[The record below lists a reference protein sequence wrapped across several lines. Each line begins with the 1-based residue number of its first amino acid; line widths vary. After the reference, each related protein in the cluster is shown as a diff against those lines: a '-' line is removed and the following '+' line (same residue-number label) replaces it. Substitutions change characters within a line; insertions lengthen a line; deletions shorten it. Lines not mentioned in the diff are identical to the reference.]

1 MNVTVADAGPCR
13 RTVNIEVPAAKVKSH
28 IDQVFKEAAGQVQLK
43 GFRPGKVP
51 RKVLEQKYG
60 SEIRSEAKETLI
72 NQSFEAAMREQEL
85 QPIGRPSVEGVDAGP
100 LDESSAL
107 EFQVLFDVKPEFEL
121 SSVKGIEVKRGES
134 EVTDEDVENA
144 LNQLAAEKRTLNS
157 VEEPVGDG
165 DFVKMDIVYK
175 DEAGEV
181 VMERSGAQLN
191 TNIPIAGTDPEA
203 FAARL
208 RGAEQG
214 QDLSLDIEYPDSF
227 EKEEARGSKGTVEM
241 KVDEV
246 LRVTPAPIDD
256 ELAKGYDFETLDEMK
271 EDLKK
276 RLGQEKVRANEQ
288 RLENDLIEALVNEN
302 TFELPQSMVEDQLD
316 HSLAEFRKRLEQS
329 GADKEDVE
337 KRVDEA
343 RPEAQEDAQRR
354 VRVFFLLDA
363 IAKKEKIF
371 VTESDIEGEL
381 RNIAA
386 QHSVP
391 VNDVRDHYEKNKLL
405 PDLRLGVM
413 ERKVR
418 DFLKEHATL
427 TD

>member
-1 MNVTVADAGPCR
+1 
-13 RTVNIEVPAAKVKSH
+13 
-28 IDQVFKEAAGQVQLK
+28 
-43 GFRPGKVP
+43 
-51 RKVLEQKYG
+51 
-60 SEIRSEAKETLI
+60 
-72 NQSFEAAMREQEL
+72 
-85 QPIGRPSVEGVDAGP
+85 
-100 LDESSAL
+100 
-107 EFQVLFDVKPEFEL
+107 
-121 SSVKGIEVKRGES
+121 
-134 EVTDEDVENA
+134 
-144 LNQLAAEKRTLNS
+144 
-157 VEEPVGDG
+157 
-165 DFVKMDIVYK
+165 
-175 DEAGEV
+175 
-181 VMERSGAQLN
+181 
-191 TNIPIAGTDPEA
+191 
-203 FAARL
+203 
-208 RGAEQG
+208 
-214 QDLSLDIEYPDSF
+214 
-227 EKEEARGSKGTVEM
+227 M